1 MDTSRNNTTRVYLEN
16 NIRKYLGLDL
26 KHTKVYVFNFNGAI
40 YISTNTIPTHLS
52 YTVLA
57 AQVGYNK
64 MYVDIPT
71 AYIPYPIAGYA
82 VTNTKYPM
90 LKLLK
95 KEN

>member
-1 MDTSRNNTTRVYLEN
+1 M
-16 NIRKYLGLDL
+16 GLDL

-40 YISTNTIPTHLS
+40 YISTKTIPTHLS
-52 YTVLA
+52 YTVLT